1 MWWVLR
7 AMSVLHDGARLAE
20 QRERAD
26 TLVGV
31 DEYGRRER
39 RAEARRRAEA
49 QRRRVMAAAG
59 VGIVVLLAVIVIFS
73 IGSGGAGGG
82 GEEQAAAKAKPPPE
96 LPRGGRSVFPE
107 FRVVGFAGAPQ
118 AEELGALGIGT
129 LDQAARK
136 LERQTRPYARFG
148 GRPVLPAF
156 ELITVIANASPG
168 DDGQYRTRQEDDVVR
183 RHLEGA
189 RRARAL
195 LLLDIQPGQSDF
207 MREVRQFDE
216 FLAQPEVTVA
226 LDPEWHMD
234 EGEVP
239 GQTIG
244 SVTAEE
250 VNEVQAHLSRV
261 IRRNRLPE
269 KLLVVHQFTS
279 DMIENRS
286 KLKRYPGVELVLNV
300 DGVGGRDLKVEK
312 YKAFAKRRDPA
323 HPGFKL
329 FYSEDT
335 NVLDPSDVL
344 RLEPEPVFVVYE

>member
-1 MWWVLR
+1 M
-7 AMSVLHDGARLAE
+7 A
-20 QRERAD
+20 
-26 TLVGV
+26 TLPGV
-31 DEYGRRER
+31 DEASRRER
-39 RAEARRRAEA
+39 RAQARRRSEA
-49 QRRRVMAAAG
+49 QRRRVAAAAG
-59 VGIVVLLAVIVIFS
+59 AGLVLMLALIVIFS
-73 IGSGGAGGG
+73 IDGGSEAGEG
-82 GEEQAAAKAKPPPE
+82 EQAPARAKPPE

-129 LDQAARK
+129 LDEAARK
-136 LERQTRPYARFG
+136 LERQAAPYARLG

-156 ELITVIANASPG
+156 ELIGVIANASPG
-168 DDGQYRTRQEDDVVR
+168 DDGQYRTRQEDAVVR
-183 RHLEGA
+183 RHLEAA
-189 RRARAL
+189 RRARAM

-207 MREVRQFDE
+207 MTEVRRFDR
-216 FLAQPEVTVA
+216 FLTQPDVTVA

-250 VNEVQAHLSRV
+250 INQVSAHLSRIV
-261 IRRNRLPE
+261 QRHRLPE
-269 KLLVVHQFTS
+269 KMLVVHQFTA

-286 KLKRYPGVELVLNV
+286 KLRLYPGVELVLNV
-300 DGVGGRDLKVEK
+300 DGVGGRELKIEK
-312 YKAFAKRRDPA
+312 YDAFLKRGDPG

-335 NVLDPSDVL
+335 DMLSPRDVL
-344 RLEPEPVFVVYE
+344 RLRPQPEFVVYE